1 MPWWEHAKA
10 TWPST
15 VKISNFLKANS
26 LLSHDGDS
34 SEKQGTPCD
43 QSHKELGLSGTALV
57 PGSTGKPTHST
68 RRQETLLLAHQS
80 PLLHV
85 WQFEKCCLTILLL
98 FLSRVWELQYRIH
111 ATKGFLQIGSVDTT
125 VNWIN
130 TPLEIQGP
138 DVLFW
143 LWGFEFITHLPPL
156 LLYKN
161 PFNSCQSNFYCKNR
175 TENFVTDSME
185 NYILIWT
192 IHFPIP
198 AALNSPLDNESDIL
212 LLAYFISKP
221 FNTEIIFLARDGS

>member
-1 MPWWEHAKA
+1 MMETAVRSKEHLVTNLTRNWDYLALLSCLA
-10 TWPST
+10 LQGSPRTARGGRRPFSWPT
-15 VKISNFLKANS
+15 S
-26 LLSHDGDS
+26 LLYYKCGSLRSAVLPSYSFSFLESES
-34 SEKQGTPCD
+34 S
-43 QSHKELGLSGTALV
+43 
-57 PGSTGKPTHST
+57 ST
-68 RRQETLLLAHQS
+68 
-80 PLLHV
+80 
-85 WQFEKCCLTILLL
+85 
-98 FLSRVWELQYRIH
+98 RIH

-198 AALNSPLDNESDIL
+198 AALSSPLDNESDIL